1 MVPPFSTD
9 GLRGTAERRA
19 SSDGPWR
26 KIIPRVCLILR
37 TFMGLSYVRAG
48 RQTLRERRERG
59 ERPTDGPAEAAS
71 MRNMARLR
79 CTPSLLDP
87 ACVHGLGLRAV
98 ER

>member
-1 MVPPFSTD
+1 MAQDNTARVLDPAHVH
-9 GLRGTAERRA
+9 GLE
-19 SSDGPWR
+19 
-26 KIIPRVCLILR
+26 L
-37 TFMGLSYVRAG
+37 RAG